1 MLNSLQVALYAKLSN
16 ALPGMVFDQVPQD
29 QEGRYVTVGDDTFTE
44 WDTDDATG
52 FECTATINTYD
63 TNKAGAVTT
72 TGYKGVKGLQ
82 ETVYNTLHLQPLVVT
97 GYNTVGVVQEYAE
110 SRRDNDGIS
119 RHGVQR
125 FRILLH
131 K

>member
-16 ALPGMVFDQVPQD
+16 ALPGKVFDHVPQD
-29 QEGRYVTVGDDTFTE
+29 KAGLYVTIGDDTFAE
-44 WDTDDATG
+44 WDTDDTTG
-52 FECTATINTYD
+52 FECTATINTYN
-63 TNKAGAVTT
+63 TNKAGAVTDE
-72 TGYKGVKGLQ
+72 GYKNLKALQ
-82 ETVYNTLHLQPLVVT
+82 QTVYDTLHLKPLVVT
-97 GYNTVGVVQEYAE
+97 GYHTVGVVQEYAE

>member
-1 MLNSLQVALYAKLSN
+1 MLNSLQVALYAKLST
-16 ALPGMVFDQVPQD
+16 ALPGKVFDHVPQD
-29 QEGRYVTVGDDTFTE
+29 KAGLYVTIGDDTFTD

-52 FECTATINTYD
+52 FECTATINTYN
-63 TNKAGAVTT
+63 TNKAGAVTDE
-72 TGYKGVKGLQ
+72 GYKNLKSLQ
-82 ETVYNTLHLQPLVVT
+82 QTVYDTLHLQPLVVT

>member
-1 MLNSLQVALYAKLSN
+1 MLNSLQVALYVKLSA
-16 ALPGMVFDQVPQD
+16 ALPGKVFDAVPQD
-29 QEGRYVTVGDDTFTE
+29 KAGLYVTIGDDTFVD

-52 FECTATINTYD
+52 FECTATINTYN
-63 TNKAGAVTT
+63 TNKAPGTT
-72 TGYKGVKGLQ
+72 TLGYKDLKAMQ
-82 ETVYNTLHLQPLVVT
+82 ETIYNTLHLQPLVVT

>member
-1 MLNSLQVALYAKLSN
+1 MLNSLQVALYAKLST
-16 ALPGMVFDQVPQD
+16 ALPGKVFDHVPQD
-29 QEGRYVTVGDDTFTE
+29 KAGLYVTIGDDTFTD

-52 FECTATINTYD
+52 FECTATINTYN
-63 TNKAGAVTT
+63 TNKAGAVTDE
-72 TGYKGVKGLQ
+72 GYKNLKAMQ
-82 ETVYNTLHLQPLVVT
+82 QTVYETLHLQPLVVT